1 MLTRTALSAA
11 VAVAVLAPAEALKN
25 LKTDWDAYVS
35 ELPIPEVIDLTA
47 GGAIDMQMGRASH
60 NWTGDGSISG
70 DIYGYA
76 LKNSTPT
83 MPGPTLK
90 VAKGVPIS
98 ITWFNELSQPHL
110 LQDSVEDSL
119 NNVESKCYPYC
130 GVPVVTHVHGLESPP
145 EYDGLPYRSIYKN
158 QSQEFHYYNNQSA
171 STKLYHDHANGL
183 TRLNTWAGLMGAYI
197 ISDEEMEA
205 SINMDIETDIP
216 LILTDRLINT
226 TGDIMYS
233 DDNCNA
239 GSTQWVPES
248 FGSVNLVNGVVMPY
262 VNVPPAQVRFRMANV
277 ANARHYNISVPFQDK
292 CQIVATDSGFVHKPE
307 SFEEYL
313 VLFPFERVEFVCDF
327 TNDTN
332 GTTYDLEDNQTADQ
346 PTVYDGRIMQIRVV
360 ESLKTDTMEYR
371 EIPSS
376 LITYKSLKELYEAG
390 GKERTVILGE
400 MDTTLQCPLYGMIM
414 YRSQQINMTTIT
426 GSLHCTKGTVEK
438 WNFQNPTDDPHPF
451 HWHLVNAQ
459 CGDTEE
465 TIDSNHLKDVA
476 KIPNAGDRATDTIT
490 QVCYVACT
498 PDEYLIANSTRGA
511 KDYGFDTTEPYV
523 AHCHILEHEENAMMS
538 WFKIQDVD
546 DGYADD
552 NGITAGTEITNT
564 VIATAMGMSVLGGI
578 ATTLSVLVISVE
590 RLKFLA
596 DPRSLSIAFALSAG
610 VMIFIAFADL
620 YAEAL
625 TYYRAAFTPGT
636 SDPEAYEHGGSTTST
651 GVCDDTCNGNTYL
664 AATGVF
670 FVGMAIILV
679 VEWLVHSVFE
689 RKDRAAAKAAANAHL
704 ELAQADAEKAM
715 MTDDGTGKPSAVHI
729 ASPVPG
735 TPLPDGASR
744 QELASPVGEESKAL
758 LEEMKVK
765 EEYRRAGVL
774 TGIAIAIHNFP
785 EGLAL
790 FVSSLAGLR
799 TGIVLSVGIILHNF
813 PEGVA
818 VAAPVY
824 YATGSKVEAF
834 KWTIISGFAQV
845 LGAGIGWAAVSGG
858 MSYALEAT
866 LYALVAGMLVCITAK
881 ELLPGAYRFDPSGK
895 LFVPS
900 FFIGIAIIALSL
912 VALNYAGSS

>member
-1 MLTRTALSAA
+1 MFTRTALSAA
-11 VAVAVLAPAEALKN
+11 VAVAVLAPTEALKN

-47 GGAIDMQMGRASH
+47 GGAIDMQIGRLH
-60 NWTGDGSISG
+60 LG

-83 MPGPTLK
+83 MPGPTIK
-90 VAKGVPIS
+90 VAKGVPIT
-98 ITWFNELSQPHL
+98 ITWYNELSQPHL
-110 LQDSVEDSL
+110 FQDSVEDSL
-119 NNVESKCYPYC
+119 NNVESACYPYC

-171 STKLYHDHANGL
+171 STKLYHDHSNGL
-183 TRLNTWAGLMGAYI
+183 TRLNTWAGLMGL
-197 ISDEEMEA
+197 
-205 SINMDIETDIP
+205 NQHDIETDIP
-216 LILTDRLINT
+216 LVLTDRLINT
-226 TGDIMYS
+226 TGDLLYS

-239 GSTQWVPES
+239 GSTKWVPES
-248 FGSVNLVNGVVMPY
+248 FGSVNLVNGVIMPY
-262 VNVPPAQVRFRMANV
+262 VEVPPAQVRFRLINV
-277 ANARHYNISVPFQDK
+277 ANARHYNITVPFQDK
-292 CQIVATDSGFVHKPE
+292 CQIVATDSVVRR
-307 SFEEYL
+307 YL
-313 VLFPFERVEFVCDF
+313 VLFPFERIEFVCDF
-327 TNDTN
+327 TNDIN

-346 PTVYDGRIMQIRVV
+346 PTDYDERIMRIRVV
-360 ESLKTDTMEYR
+360 ESLKTDTMEHR
-371 EIPSS
+371 EIPST
-376 LITYKSLKELYEAG
+376 LVKYKSLKELYEAG

-400 MDTTLQCPLYGMIM
+400 MDTALQCPLYGMIM

-459 CGDTEE
+459 CGETEE
-465 TIDSNHLKDVA
+465 TIDTNQLKDVA

-498 PDEYLIANSTRGA
+498 PDEYLITNSSRGA
-511 KDYGFDTTEPYV
+511 KDFGFDTTEPYV

-538 WFKIQDVD
+538 WFKIMDVD

-564 VIATAMGMSVLGGI
+564 VIATAMGMSVLGGV

-636 SDPEAYEHGGSTTST
+636 TDPEAYEHGGSTTST

-670 FVGMAIILV
+670 FVGVVIIL
-679 VEWLVHSVFE
+679 L
-689 RKDRAAAKAAANAHL
+689 RKDRAAARAAANADL
-704 ELAQADAEKAM
+704 EADGEKAM
-715 MTDDGTGKPSAVHI
+715 RTDDGAEKPSVVHI

-735 TPLPDGASR
+735 TPNDASR
-744 QELASPVGEESKAL
+744 QELASPAGQEAEAL

-858 MSYALEAT
+858 MSYSLEAT

-881 ELLPGAYRFDPSGK
+881 ELLPGAYKFDPSGK
-895 LFVPS
+895 VFVPS